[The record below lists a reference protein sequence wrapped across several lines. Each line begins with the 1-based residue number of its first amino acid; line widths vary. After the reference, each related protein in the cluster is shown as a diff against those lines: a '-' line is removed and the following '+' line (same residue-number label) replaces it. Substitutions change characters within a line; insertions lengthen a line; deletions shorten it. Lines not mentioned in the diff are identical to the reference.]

1 MEKKLTVLSH
11 IAHVLNREHITW
23 AVGASMLLYCK
34 GKTDQVHDIDI
45 MCHEDNAQRAKELL
59 LQMGTLAPPAARGQ
73 YRTRH
78 FYEFTIEG
86 VEVDMLAGFVIVKDG
101 IEYDCSLLPEQIVE
115 YAQVNGQRIP
125 LQSLQQWRRYY
136 DLMGRAAKVAL
147 IDG

>member
-1 MEKKLTVLSH
+1 
-11 IAHVLNREHITW
+11 
-23 AVGASMLLYCK
+23 
-34 GKTDQVHDIDI
+34 
-45 MCHEDNAQRAKELL
+45 
-59 LQMGTLAPPAARGQ
+59 
-73 YRTRH
+73 
-78 FYEFTIEG
+78 
-86 VEVDMLAGFVIVKDG
+86 MLAGFVIVKDG